1 MSTGYAYIRYST
13 RRQGADD
20 RDSVTRQKASI
31 RAIAAR
37 HGVEVPEENF
47 FYENGVSAYT
57 GENSKTGKLKDLID
71 QIENL
76 SIAPG
81 DFVFVESI
89 DRLSRQRLL
98 QAKDLVYGIL
108 KKNVI
113 LVTTMDGYIYKL
125 HEDQADIMKQ
135 DIMLT
140 VISSRAHEESLTKSN
155 RRKSAW
161 LKAKTAAE
169 TGAVFNKNRL
179 PYGVIFDE
187 KTSTLAID
195 KKAQEEIEFILEN
208 LKREGVTSTIKK
220 ANAFAAI
227 NWTQARVKDIFDT
240 KYVLGYFMSQ
250 TKIDGKMVLDKH
262 IENYYPKIVSA
273 SLFLEAKEAMSNRK
287 VKKQQGRVTQN
298 NANIFRHSCFCERCG
313 KSLVFMNNYNSKGS
327 RYFYMTC
334 QQNIENGNCKNRF
347 RYDLAVKLFL
357 DTMQEFD
364 RLNKKS
370 VSLEVIDVNQY
381 ANLDEATLKVIEE
394 VNDSLNIIN
403 DGSSGAFNLA
413 KKFVELSKS
422 SKIEDTKTRQKL
434 KKLRDRQSDLE
445 VSVENLNKSVEN
457 IKSGIIPSAVLNRL
471 SKEETQLSEIKE
483 EIEKLAIS
491 KNKSKIQELEFKNLN
506 TTIEFLKTEEGR
518 LNIINF
524 LTSNNIRFSFD
535 FIADTLN
542 AIAYVNNERIG
553 QLSTL
558 YDRENKA
565 APLGIYGFDN
575 LGNVFTLQNV

>member
-1 MSTGYAYIRYST
+1 M
-13 RRQGADD
+13 
-20 RDSVTRQKASI
+20 
-31 RAIAAR
+31 
-37 HGVEVPEENF
+37 
-47 FYENGVSAYT
+47 
-57 GENSKTGKLKDLID
+57 
-71 QIENL
+71 
-76 SIAPG
+76 
-81 DFVFVESI
+81 
-89 DRLSRQRLL
+89 
-98 QAKDLVYGIL
+98 
-108 KKNVI
+108 I

-161 LKAKTAAE
+161 KKAKTEAEE
-169 TGAVFNKNRL
+169 TGIVFNKNRL

-187 KTSTLAID
+187 KTNTLVIN

-220 ANAFAAI
+220 ANSFAAI

-273 SLFLEAKEAMSNRK
+273 SLFLEAKEAMTNRK
-287 VKKQQGRVTQN
+287 VKKHQGRVTQN

-364 RLNKKS
+364 RLNRKS
-370 VSLEVIDVNQY
+370 VSLEPIDVTQY
-381 ANLDEATLKVIEE
+381 ANLDEAKLKEIEE
-394 VNDSLNIIN
+394 MNKSLSVII
-403 DGSSGAFNLA
+403 DGSSGAFKLA

-422 SKIEDTKTRQKL
+422 NKVEDTKTRQKL

-445 VSVENLNKSVEN
+445 VSVENLNKSVET
-457 IKSGIIPSAVLNRL
+457 IKSGIIPSAILNRL
-471 SKEETQLSEIKE
+471 SKEEIELNEIKE

-491 KNKSKIQELEFKNLN
+491 KNKSKAQELEFTNLDK
-506 TTIEFLKTEEGR
+506 TIDFLKTEEGR

-524 LTSNNIRFSFD
+524 LTSNNIRFSFEY
-535 FIADTLN
+535 ISDTLN
-542 AIAYVNNERIG
+542 STAYVNNERIG
-553 QLSTL
+553 QLSTQN
-558 YDRENKA
+558 DNKS

-575 LGNVFTLQNV
+575 LGNVFTQ

>member
-1 MSTGYAYIRYST
+1 MATGYAYIRYST

-20 RDSVTRQKASI
+20 KDSVTRQKASI

-37 HGVEVPEENF
+37 HGVEVPEDNF

-98 QAKDLVYGIL
+98 QAKELVYGIL
-108 KKNVI
+108 KKGII
-113 LVTTMDGYIYKL
+113 LVTTMDGYVYSYDSKNVM
-125 HEDQADIMKQ
+125 EQ
-135 DIMLT
+135 DIMLA

-161 LKAKTAAE
+161 LKAKTEAE
-169 TGAVFNKNRL
+169 SGVVFNKNCL
-179 PYGVIFDE
+179 PYGIIYDNE
-187 KTSTLAID
+187 SNSLTID
-195 KKAQEEIEFILEN
+195 KRAQEEIEFILEN

-220 ANAFAAI
+220 VNAFAAI

-273 SLFLEAKEAMSNRK
+273 SLFLEAKEAMTNRK
-287 VKKQQGRVTQN
+287 VKKHQGRVTQN

-364 RLNKKS
+364 RLNKAS
-370 VSLEVIDVNQY
+370 VLLEPIDITQY
-381 ANLDEATLKVIEE
+381 TNLDEATLKEIEE
-394 VNDSLNIIN
+394 VNKSLYIIN
-403 DGSSGAFNLA
+403 DGSSGAFKLA

-422 SKIEDTKTRQKL
+422 NIVEDTNTRQKL
-434 KKLRDRQSDLE
+434 KKLKDRQSDLE
-445 VSVENLNKSVEN
+445 VSVANLNKSVEN
-457 IKSGIIPSAVLNRL
+457 ITSGIIPSAIINRL
-471 SKEETQLSEIKE
+471 SKEEVELGEIKE
-483 EIEKLAIS
+483 EIEKVAVS
-491 KNKSKIQELEFKNLN
+491 KNKRKVQELEFTNLKK
-506 TTIEFLKTEEGR
+506 TIDFLKTEDGR

-524 LTSNNIRFSFD
+524 LTSNSIRFSFE
-535 FIADTLN
+535 FSSDTLN
-542 AIAYVNNERIG
+542 ATAYVNNERIG
-553 QLSTL
+553 QLSTQN
-558 YDRENKA
+558 DNKS
-565 APLGIYGFDN
+565 APLGVYGFDN
-575 LGNVFTLQNV
+575 LGNVFTQ

>member
-1 MSTGYAYIRYST
+1 MPTGYAYIRYST

-20 RDSVTRQKASI
+20 KDSVTRQKSSI

-108 KKNVI
+108 KKGVI

-161 LKAKTAAE
+161 KKAKTEAEE
-169 TGAVFNKNRL
+169 TGIVFNKNRL
-179 PYGVIFDE
+179 PYGVIFEE
-187 KTSTLAID
+187 KTNTLVID

-273 SLFLEAKEAMSNRK
+273 SLFLEAKEAMTNRK
-287 VKKQQGRVTQN
+287 VKKHQGRVTQN

-370 VSLEVIDVNQY
+370 VSLEPIDVTQY
-381 ANLDEATLKVIEE
+381 ANLDEATLKEIEE
-394 VNDSLNIIN
+394 VNKSLSMIS
-403 DGSSGAFNLA
+403 DGSSGAFKLA

-422 SKIEDTKTRQKL
+422 NKVEDTKTRQKL

-445 VSVENLNKSVEN
+445 ISVENLNKSVGT
-457 IKSGIIPSAVLNRL
+457 IKSGIIPSAILNRL
-471 SKEETQLSEIKE
+471 SKEEVELNEIKE

-491 KNKSKIQELEFKNLN
+491 KNKSKVQELEFTNLDK
-506 TTIEFLKTEEGR
+506 TIDFLKTEEGR

-524 LTSNNIRFSFD
+524 LTSNNIRFSFEY
-535 FIADTLN
+535 ISNTLN
-542 AIAYVNNERIG
+542 STAYVNNERIG
-553 QLSTL
+553 QLSTQN
-558 YDRENKA
+558 DNKS

-575 LGNVFTLQNV
+575 LGNVFTQ

>member
-1 MSTGYAYIRYST
+1 MPTGYAYIRYST

-20 RDSVTRQKASI
+20 KDSVTRQKASI

-108 KKNVI
+108 KKGVI

-161 LKAKTAAE
+161 KKAKTEAEE
-169 TGAVFNKNRL
+169 TGIVFNKNRL

-187 KTSTLAID
+187 KTNTLVID

-287 VKKQQGRVTQN
+287 VKKHQGRVTQN

-364 RLNKKS
+364 RLNRKS
-370 VSLEVIDVNQY
+370 VSLEPIDVTQY
-381 ANLDEATLKVIEE
+381 ANLDEATLKEIEE
-394 VNDSLNIIN
+394 MNKSLSVII
-403 DGSSGAFNLA
+403 DGSSGAFKLA

-422 SKIEDTKTRQKL
+422 NKVEDTKTRQKL
-434 KKLRDRQSDLE
+434 KKLRDHQSDLE
-445 VSVENLNKSVEN
+445 VSVENLNKSVET
-457 IKSGIIPSAVLNRL
+457 IKSGIIPSAILNRL
-471 SKEETQLSEIKE
+471 SKEEIELNEIKE

-491 KNKSKIQELEFKNLN
+491 KNKSKVQELEFNNLDK
-506 TTIEFLKTEEGR
+506 TIDFLKTEEGR

-524 LTSNNIRFSFD
+524 LTSNSIRFSFEY
-535 FIADTLN
+535 ISDTLN
-542 AIAYVNNERIG
+542 ATAYVNNERIG
-553 QLSTL
+553 QLSTQN
-558 YDRENKA
+558 DNKS

-575 LGNVFTLQNV
+575 LGNVFTQ

>member
-1 MSTGYAYIRYST
+1 MPTGYAYIRYST

-20 RDSVTRQKASI
+20 KDSVTRQKASI

-108 KKNVI
+108 KKGVI

-161 LKAKTAAE
+161 KKAKTEAEE
-169 TGAVFNKNRL
+169 TGTVFNKNRL

-187 KTSTLAID
+187 KTNTLVID

-220 ANAFAAI
+220 ANAFSAI

-273 SLFLEAKEAMSNRK
+273 SLFLEAKEAMTNRK
-287 VKKQQGRVTQN
+287 VKKHQGRVTQN

-370 VSLEVIDVNQY
+370 VSLEPIDVTQY
-381 ANLDEATLKVIEE
+381 ANLDEATLKEIEE
-394 VNDSLNIIN
+394 VNKSLSMIS
-403 DGSSGAFNLA
+403 DGSSGAFKLA

-422 SKIEDTKTRQKL
+422 NKVEDTKTRQKL

-445 VSVENLNKSVEN
+445 ISVENLNKSVGT
-457 IKSGIIPSAVLNRL
+457 IKSGIIPSSILNRL
-471 SKEETQLSEIKE
+471 SKEEVELNEIKE

-491 KNKSKIQELEFKNLN
+491 KNKSKVQELEFNNLDK
-506 TTIEFLKTEEGR
+506 TIDFLKTEEGR

-524 LTSNNIRFSFD
+524 LTSNSIRFSFEY
-535 FIADTLN
+535 ISDTLN
-542 AIAYVNNERIG
+542 ATAYVNNERIG
-553 QLSTL
+553 QLCTQN
-558 YDRENKA
+558 DNKS

-575 LGNVFTLQNV
+575 LGNVFTQ

>member
-1 MSTGYAYIRYST
+1 MPTGYAYIRYST

-20 RDSVTRQKASI
+20 KDSVTRQKSSI

-108 KKNVI
+108 KKGVI

-161 LKAKTAAE
+161 KKAKTEAEE
-169 TGAVFNKNRL
+169 TGIVFNKNRL
-179 PYGVIFDE
+179 PYGVIFEE
-187 KTSTLAID
+187 KTNTLVID

-273 SLFLEAKEAMSNRK
+273 SLFLEAKEAMTNRK
-287 VKKQQGRVTQN
+287 VKKHQGRVTQN

-370 VSLEVIDVNQY
+370 VLLEPIDVTQY
-381 ANLDEATLKVIEE
+381 ANLDEEILKEIEE
-394 VNDSLNIIN
+394 VNKSLSMIS
-403 DGSSGAFNLA
+403 DGSSGAFKLA

-422 SKIEDTKTRQKL
+422 NKIEDTKTRQKL

-445 VSVENLNKSVEN
+445 ISVENLNKSVGT
-457 IKSGIIPSAVLNRL
+457 IKSGIIPSAILNRL
-471 SKEETQLSEIKE
+471 SKEEVELNEIKE

-491 KNKSKIQELEFKNLN
+491 KNKSKVQELEFTNLN
-506 TTIEFLKTEEGR
+506 KTIDFLKTEEGR

-524 LTSNNIRFSFD
+524 LTSNNIRFSFEY
-535 FIADTLN
+535 ISETLN
-542 AIAYVNNERIG
+542 STAYVNNERIG
-553 QLSTL
+553 QLSTQN
-558 YDRENKA
+558 DNKS

-575 LGNVFTLQNV
+575 LGNVFTQ

>member
-20 RDSVTRQKASI
+20 KDSVTRQKASI

-37 HGVEVPEENF
+37 HGVEVPEENI

-108 KKNVI
+108 KKGVI

-161 LKAKTAAE
+161 KKAKTEAEE
-169 TGAVFNKNRL
+169 TGTVFNKNRL

-187 KTSTLAID
+187 KTNTLVID

-220 ANAFAAI
+220 ANAFSAI

-250 TKIDGKMVLDKH
+250 TKIEGKMVLDKH

-273 SLFLEAKEAMSNRK
+273 SLFLEAKEAMTNRK
-287 VKKQQGRVTQN
+287 VKKHQGRVTQN

-370 VSLEVIDVNQY
+370 VSLEPIDVTQY
-381 ANLDEATLKVIEE
+381 ANLDEATFKEIEE
-394 VNDSLNIIN
+394 VNKSLSMIS
-403 DGSSGAFNLA
+403 DGSSGAFKLA

-422 SKIEDTKTRQKL
+422 NKVEDTKTRQKL

-445 VSVENLNKSVEN
+445 ISVENLNKSVGT
-457 IKSGIIPSAVLNRL
+457 IKSGIIPSAILNRL
-471 SKEETQLSEIKE
+471 SKEEVELNEIKE

-491 KNKSKIQELEFKNLN
+491 KNKSKVQELKFTNLDK
-506 TTIEFLKTEEGR
+506 TIDFLKTEEGR

-524 LTSNNIRFSFD
+524 LTSNNIRFSFEY
-535 FIADTLN
+535 ISDTLN
-542 AIAYVNNERIG
+542 STAYVNNERIG
-553 QLSTL
+553 QLSTQN
-558 YDRENKA
+558 DNKS
-565 APLGIYGFDN
+565 APLGVYGFDN
-575 LGNVFTLQNV
+575 LGNVFTQ

>member
-1 MSTGYAYIRYST
+1 MPTGYAYIRYST

-20 RDSVTRQKASI
+20 KDSVTRQKASI
-31 RAIAAR
+31 RAIAIR

-108 KKNVI
+108 KKGVI

-161 LKAKTAAE
+161 KKAKTEAEE
-169 TGAVFNKNRL
+169 TGIVFNKNRL

-187 KTSTLAID
+187 KTNTLVID

-273 SLFLEAKEAMSNRK
+273 SLFLEAKEAMTNRK
-287 VKKQQGRVTQN
+287 VKKHQGRVTQN

-370 VSLEVIDVNQY
+370 VSLEPIDVTQY
-381 ANLDEATLKVIEE
+381 ANLDEATLKEIEE
-394 VNDSLNIIN
+394 VNKSLSMIS
-403 DGSSGAFNLA
+403 DGSSGAFKLA

-422 SKIEDTKTRQKL
+422 NKVEDTKTRQNL

-445 VSVENLNKSVEN
+445 ISVENLNKSVGT
-457 IKSGIIPSAVLNRL
+457 IKSGIIPSSILNRL
-471 SKEETQLSEIKE
+471 SKEEVELNEIKE

-491 KNKSKIQELEFKNLN
+491 KNKSKVQELEFTNLDK
-506 TTIEFLKTEEGR
+506 TIDFLKTEEGR

-524 LTSNNIRFSFD
+524 LTSNNIRFSFEY
-535 FIADTLN
+535 ISDTLN
-542 AIAYVNNERIG
+542 STAYVNNERIG
-553 QLSTL
+553 QLSTQN
-558 YDRENKA
+558 DNKS

-575 LGNVFTLQNV
+575 LGNVFTQ

>member
-1 MSTGYAYIRYST
+1 MPTGYAYIRYST

-20 RDSVTRQKASI
+20 KDSVTRQKSSI

-108 KKNVI
+108 KKGVI

-161 LKAKTAAE
+161 KKAKTEAEE
-169 TGAVFNKNRL
+169 TGIVFNKNRL

-187 KTSTLAID
+187 KTNTLVID

-208 LKREGVTSTIKK
+208 LKHEGVTSTIKK

-273 SLFLEAKEAMSNRK
+273 SLFLEAKEAMTNRK
-287 VKKQQGRVTQN
+287 VKKHQGRVTQN

-364 RLNKKS
+364 RLNRKS
-370 VSLEVIDVNQY
+370 VSLEPIDVTQY
-381 ANLDEATLKVIEE
+381 ANLDEATLKEIEE
-394 VNDSLNIIN
+394 MNKSLSVII
-403 DGSSGAFNLA
+403 DGSSGAFKLA

-422 SKIEDTKTRQKL
+422 NKVEDTKTRQKL

-445 VSVENLNKSVEN
+445 ISVENLNKSVET
-457 IKSGIIPSAVLNRL
+457 IKSGIIPSAILNRL
-471 SKEETQLSEIKE
+471 SKEEIELNEIRE

-491 KNKSKIQELEFKNLN
+491 KNKSKVQELEFTNLDK
-506 TTIEFLKTEEGR
+506 TIDFLKTEEGR

-524 LTSNNIRFSFD
+524 LTSNNIRFSFEY
-535 FIADTLN
+535 ISDTLN
-542 AIAYVNNERIG
+542 STAYVNNERIG
-553 QLSTL
+553 QLSTQN
-558 YDRENKA
+558 DNKS

-575 LGNVFTLQNV
+575 LGNVFTQ

>member
-1 MSTGYAYIRYST
+1 MPTGYAYIRYST

-20 RDSVTRQKASI
+20 KDSVTRQKASI

-108 KKNVI
+108 KKGVI

-161 LKAKTAAE
+161 KKAKTEAEE
-169 TGAVFNKNRL
+169 TGIVFNKNRL
-179 PYGVIFDE
+179 PYGVIFEE
-187 KTSTLAID
+187 KTNTLVID

-273 SLFLEAKEAMSNRK
+273 SLFLEAKEAMTNRK
-287 VKKQQGRVTQN
+287 VKKHQGRVTQN

-370 VSLEVIDVNQY
+370 VLLEPIDVTQY
-381 ANLDEATLKVIEE
+381 ANLDEEILKEIEE
-394 VNDSLNIIN
+394 VNKSLSMIS
-403 DGSSGAFNLA
+403 DGSSGAFKLA

-422 SKIEDTKTRQKL
+422 NKIEDTKTRQKL

-445 VSVENLNKSVEN
+445 ISVENLNKSVGT
-457 IKSGIIPSAVLNRL
+457 IKSGIIPSAILNRL
-471 SKEETQLSEIKE
+471 SKEEVELNEIKE

-491 KNKSKIQELEFKNLN
+491 KNKSKVQELEFTNLDK
-506 TTIEFLKTEEGR
+506 TIDFLKTEEGR

-524 LTSNNIRFSFD
+524 LTSNNIRFSFEY
-535 FIADTLN
+535 ISDTLN
-542 AIAYVNNERIG
+542 STAYVNNERIG
-553 QLSTL
+553 QLSTQN
-558 YDRENKA
+558 DNKS
-565 APLGIYGFDN
+565 APLGVYGFDN
-575 LGNVFTLQNV
+575 LGNVFTQ

>member
-1 MSTGYAYIRYST
+1 MPTGYAYIRYST

-20 RDSVTRQKASI
+20 KDSVTRQKSSI

-108 KKNVI
+108 KKGVI

-161 LKAKTAAE
+161 KKAKTEAEE
-169 TGAVFNKNRL
+169 TGIVFNKNRL
-179 PYGVIFDE
+179 PYGVIFEE
-187 KTSTLAID
+187 KTNTLVID

-273 SLFLEAKEAMSNRK
+273 SLFLEAKEAMTNRK
-287 VKKQQGRVTQN
+287 VKKHQGRVTQN

-364 RLNKKS
+364 RLNRKS
-370 VSLEVIDVNQY
+370 VSLEPIDVTQY
-381 ANLDEATLKVIEE
+381 ANLDEATLKEIEE
-394 VNDSLNIIN
+394 MNKSLSVII
-403 DGSSGAFNLA
+403 DGSSGAFKLA

-422 SKIEDTKTRQKL
+422 NKVEDTKTRQKL

-445 VSVENLNKSVEN
+445 VSVENLNKSVET
-457 IKSGIIPSAVLNRL
+457 IKSGIIPSAILNRL
-471 SKEETQLSEIKE
+471 SKEEIELNEIKE

-491 KNKSKIQELEFKNLN
+491 KNKSKVQELEFTNLDK
-506 TTIEFLKTEEGR
+506 TIDFLKTEEGR

-524 LTSNNIRFSFD
+524 LTSNNIRFSFEY
-535 FIADTLN
+535 ISDTLN
-542 AIAYVNNERIG
+542 STAYVNNERIG
-553 QLSTL
+553 QLSTQN
-558 YDRENKA
+558 DNKS

-575 LGNVFTLQNV
+575 LGNVFTQ

>member
-1 MSTGYAYIRYST
+1 MATGYAYIRYST

-20 RDSVTRQKASI
+20 KDSVTRQKASI
-31 RAIAAR
+31 RAIAAN
-37 HGVEVPEENF
+37 HGVEVPEQNF

-98 QAKDLVYGIL
+98 QAKELVYGIL
-108 KKNVI
+108 KKGII
-113 LVTTMDGYIYKL
+113 LVTTIDGYVYSYDSKSVM
-125 HEDQADIMKQ
+125 EQ

-140 VISSRAHEESLTKSN
+140 VISTRAHEESLTKSN

-161 LKAKTAAE
+161 SKAKTGAE
-169 TGAVFNKNRL
+169 SGIVFNKNRL
-179 PYGVIFDE
+179 PYGVIYDDE
-187 KTSTLAID
+187 SNSLTID
-195 KKAQEEIEFILEN
+195 KQAQEEIEFILEN

-220 ANAFAAI
+220 ANTFAAI

-273 SLFLEAKEAMSNRK
+273 SLFLEAKAAMTNRMIK
-287 VKKQQGRVTQN
+287 NHQGRVTQN

-313 KSLVFMNNYNSKGS
+313 KSLVFMNNYNSKGN

-357 DTMQEFD
+357 DTMQQFD
-364 RLNKKS
+364 RLNQNSDS
-370 VSLEVIDVNQY
+370 VELIDVTQY
-381 ANLDEATLKVIEE
+381 ANLDEATLREIEE
-394 VNDSLNIIN
+394 VNRSLSIIN
-403 DGSSGAFNLA
+403 DGSSGVFKLA

-422 SKIEDTKTRQKL
+422 NKVEDTKTRQKL

-445 VSVENLNKSVEN
+445 VSVQNLNKSVEN
-457 IKSGIIPSAVLNRL
+457 IKSGIIPSAILNRL
-471 SKEETQLSEIKE
+471 SKEEVELSEIKE
-483 EIEKLAIS
+483 EIEKVAVS
-491 KNKSKIQELEFKNLN
+491 KNKRKVQELEFTNLN
-506 TTIEFLKTEEGR
+506 KTIDFLKTEDGR

-524 LTSNNIRFSFD
+524 LTSNNIRFSFE
-535 FIADTLN
+535 FISDTLN
-542 AIAYVNNERIG
+542 ATAYVNNERIG

-558 YDRENKA
+558 YDKENKS
-565 APLGIYGFDN
+565 APLGIYGFEN
-575 LGNVFTLQNV
+575 LGNVFTR

>member
-1 MSTGYAYIRYST
+1 MPTGYAYIRYST

-20 RDSVTRQKASI
+20 KDSVTRQKASI

-108 KKNVI
+108 KKGVI

-161 LKAKTAAE
+161 KKAKTEAEE
-169 TGAVFNKNRL
+169 TGIVFNKNRL

-187 KTSTLAID
+187 KTNTLVID

-287 VKKQQGRVTQN
+287 VKKHQGRVTQN

-364 RLNKKS
+364 RLNRKS
-370 VSLEVIDVNQY
+370 VSLEPIDVTQY
-381 ANLDEATLKVIEE
+381 ANLDEATLKEIEE
-394 VNDSLNIIN
+394 MNKSLSVII
-403 DGSSGAFNLA
+403 DGSSGAFKLA

-422 SKIEDTKTRQKL
+422 NKVEDTKTRQKL

-445 VSVENLNKSVEN
+445 VSVENLNKSVET
-457 IKSGIIPSAVLNRL
+457 IKSGIIPSAILNRL
-471 SKEETQLSEIKE
+471 SKEEIELNEIRE

-491 KNKSKIQELEFKNLN
+491 KNKSKVQELEFTNLDK
-506 TTIEFLKTEEGR
+506 TIDFLKTEEGR

-524 LTSNNIRFSFD
+524 LTSNNIRFSFEY
-535 FIADTLN
+535 ISDTLN
-542 AIAYVNNERIG
+542 STAYVNNERIG
-553 QLSTL
+553 QLSTKN
-558 YDRENKA
+558 DNKST
-565 APLGIYGFDN
+565 PLGIYGFDN
-575 LGNVFTLQNV
+575 LGNVFTQ

>member
-1 MSTGYAYIRYST
+1 MPTGYAYIRYST

-20 RDSVTRQKASI
+20 KDSVTRQKASI
-31 RAIAAR
+31 RAIAIR

-108 KKNVI
+108 KKGVI

-161 LKAKTAAE
+161 KKAKTEAEE
-169 TGAVFNKNRL
+169 TGIVFNKNRL
-179 PYGVIFDE
+179 PYGVIFEE
-187 KTSTLAID
+187 KTNTLVID
-195 KKAQEEIEFILEN
+195 KKAQEEIEFVLEN

-273 SLFLEAKEAMSNRK
+273 SLFLEAKEAMTNRK
-287 VKKQQGRVTQN
+287 VKKHQGRVTQN

-370 VSLEVIDVNQY
+370 VSLEPIDVSQY
-381 ANLDEATLKVIEE
+381 ANLDEATLKEIEE
-394 VNDSLNIIN
+394 VNKSLSIIS
-403 DGSSGAFNLA
+403 DGSSGAFKLA

-422 SKIEDTKTRQKL
+422 NKVEDTKTRQKL

-445 VSVENLNKSVEN
+445 ISVENLSKSVGT
-457 IKSGIIPSAVLNRL
+457 IKSGIIPSAILNRL
-471 SKEETQLSEIKE
+471 SKEEVELNAIKE
-483 EIEKLAIS
+483 EIEKLSIS
-491 KNKSKIQELEFKNLN
+491 KNKSKVQELEFTNLDK
-506 TTIEFLKTEEGR
+506 TIDFLKTEEGR

-524 LTSNNIRFSFD
+524 LTSNNIRFSFEY
-535 FIADTLN
+535 ISDTLN
-542 AIAYVNNERIG
+542 STAYVNNERIG
-553 QLSTL
+553 QLSTQN
-558 YDRENKA
+558 DNKS
-565 APLGIYGFDN
+565 APLGVYGFDN
-575 LGNVFTLQNV
+575 LGNVFTQ

>member
-20 RDSVTRQKASI
+20 KDSVTRQKASI
-31 RAIAAR
+31 RAIAIR

-108 KKNVI
+108 KKGVI

-161 LKAKTAAE
+161 KKAKTEAEE
-169 TGAVFNKNRL
+169 TGIVFNKNRL
-179 PYGVIFDE
+179 PYGVIFEE
-187 KTSTLAID
+187 KTNTLVID

-273 SLFLEAKEAMSNRK
+273 SLFLEAKEAMTNRK
-287 VKKQQGRVTQN
+287 VKKHQGRVTQN

-370 VSLEVIDVNQY
+370 VSLEPIDVSQY
-381 ANLDEATLKVIEE
+381 ANLDEATLKEIEE
-394 VNDSLNIIN
+394 VNKSLSIIS
-403 DGSSGAFNLA
+403 DGSSGAFKLA

-422 SKIEDTKTRQKL
+422 NKVEDTKTRQKL

-445 VSVENLNKSVEN
+445 ISVENLSKSVGT
-457 IKSGIIPSAVLNRL
+457 IKSGIIPSAILNRL
-471 SKEETQLSEIKE
+471 SKEEVELNAIKE
-483 EIEKLAIS
+483 EIEKLSIS
-491 KNKSKIQELEFKNLN
+491 KNKSKVQELEFTNLDK
-506 TTIEFLKTEEGR
+506 TIDFLKTEEGR

-524 LTSNNIRFSFD
+524 LTSNNIRFSFEY
-535 FIADTLN
+535 ISDTLN
-542 AIAYVNNERIG
+542 STAYVNNERIG
-553 QLSTL
+553 QLSTQN
-558 YDRENKA
+558 DNKS

-575 LGNVFTLQNV
+575 LGNVFTQ

>member
-1 MSTGYAYIRYST
+1 MPIGYAYIRYST

-20 RDSVTRQKASI
+20 KDSVTRQKASI

-108 KKNVI
+108 KKGVI

-161 LKAKTAAE
+161 KKAKTEAEE
-169 TGAVFNKNRL
+169 TGIVFNKNRL

-187 KTSTLAID
+187 KTNTLVIN

-220 ANAFAAI
+220 ANSFAAI

-273 SLFLEAKEAMSNRK
+273 SLFLEAKEAMTNRK
-287 VKKQQGRVTQN
+287 VKKHQGRVTQN

-364 RLNKKS
+364 RLNRKS
-370 VSLEVIDVNQY
+370 VSLEPIDVTQY
-381 ANLDEATLKVIEE
+381 ANLDEAKLKEIEE
-394 VNDSLNIIN
+394 MNKSLSVII
-403 DGSSGAFNLA
+403 DGSSGAFKLA

-422 SKIEDTKTRQKL
+422 NKVEDTKTRQKL

-445 VSVENLNKSVEN
+445 VSVENLNKSVET
-457 IKSGIIPSAVLNRL
+457 IKSGIIPSAILNRL
-471 SKEETQLSEIKE
+471 SKEEIELNEIKE

-491 KNKSKIQELEFKNLN
+491 KNKSKAQELEFTNLDK
-506 TTIEFLKTEEGR
+506 TIDFLKTEEGR

-524 LTSNNIRFSFD
+524 LTSNNIRFSFEY
-535 FIADTLN
+535 ISDTLN
-542 AIAYVNNERIG
+542 STAYVNNERIG
-553 QLSTL
+553 QLSTQN
-558 YDRENKA
+558 DNKS

-575 LGNVFTLQNV
+575 LGNVFTQ

>member
-1 MSTGYAYIRYST
+1 MPTGYAYIRYST

-20 RDSVTRQKASI
+20 KDSVTRQKASI

-108 KKNVI
+108 KKGVI

-161 LKAKTAAE
+161 KKAKTEAEE
-169 TGAVFNKNRL
+169 TGIVFNKNRL

-187 KTSTLAID
+187 KTNTLVID

-287 VKKQQGRVTQN
+287 VKKHQGRVTQN

-364 RLNKKS
+364 RLNRKS
-370 VSLEVIDVNQY
+370 VSLEPIDVTQY
-381 ANLDEATLKVIEE
+381 ANLDEATLKEIEE
-394 VNDSLNIIN
+394 MNKSLSVII
-403 DGSSGAFNLA
+403 DGSSGAFKLA
-413 KKFVELSKS
+413 KKFAELSKS
-422 SKIEDTKTRQKL
+422 NKFEDTKTRQKL

-445 VSVENLNKSVEN
+445 VSVENLNKSVET
-457 IKSGIIPSAVLNRL
+457 IKSGIIPSAILNRL
-471 SKEETQLSEIKE
+471 SKEEIELNEIKE

-491 KNKSKIQELEFKNLN
+491 KNKSKVQELEFNNLDK
-506 TTIEFLKTEEGR
+506 TINFLKTEEGR

-524 LTSNNIRFSFD
+524 LTSNSIRFSFEY
-535 FIADTLN
+535 ISDTLN
-542 AIAYVNNERIG
+542 ATAYVNNERIG
-553 QLSTL
+553 QLSTQN
-558 YDRENKA
+558 DNKS

-575 LGNVFTLQNV
+575 LGNVFTQ

>member
-1 MSTGYAYIRYST
+1 MPTGYAYIRYST

-20 RDSVTRQKASI
+20 KDSVTRQKASI

-108 KKNVI
+108 KKGVI

-140 VISSRAHEESLTKSN
+140 VISSRAHEESLTKSH

-161 LKAKTAAE
+161 KKAKTEAEE
-169 TGAVFNKNRL
+169 TGIVFNKNRL

-187 KTSTLAID
+187 KTNTLVID

-273 SLFLEAKEAMSNRK
+273 SLFLEAKEAMTNRK
-287 VKKQQGRVTQN
+287 VKKHQGRVTQN

-370 VSLEVIDVNQY
+370 VLLEPIDVTQY
-381 ANLDEATLKVIEE
+381 ANLDEEILREIEE
-394 VNDSLNIIN
+394 VNKSLSMIS
-403 DGSSGAFNLA
+403 DGSSGAFKLA

-422 SKIEDTKTRQKL
+422 NKIEDTKTRQKL

-445 VSVENLNKSVEN
+445 ISVENLNKSVGT
-457 IKSGIIPSAVLNRL
+457 IKSGIIPSAILNRL
-471 SKEETQLSEIKE
+471 SKEEVELNEIKE

-491 KNKSKIQELEFKNLN
+491 KNKRKVQELEFTNLDK
-506 TTIEFLKTEEGR
+506 TIDFLKTEEGR

-524 LTSNNIRFSFD
+524 LTSNNIRFSFEY
-535 FIADTLN
+535 ISDTLN
-542 AIAYVNNERIG
+542 STAYVNNERIG
-553 QLSTL
+553 QLSTQN
-558 YDRENKA
+558 DNKS

-575 LGNVFTLQNV
+575 LGNVFTQ

>member
-1 MSTGYAYIRYST
+1 MPTGYAYIRYST

-20 RDSVTRQKASI
+20 KDSVTRQKSSI

-108 KKNVI
+108 KKGVI

-161 LKAKTAAE
+161 KKAKTEAEE
-169 TGAVFNKNRL
+169 TGIVFNKNRL
-179 PYGVIFDE
+179 PYGVIFEE
-187 KTSTLAID
+187 KTNTLVID

-273 SLFLEAKEAMSNRK
+273 SLFLEAKEAMTNRK
-287 VKKQQGRVTQN
+287 VKKHQGRVTQN
-298 NANIFRHSCFCERCG
+298 NANNFRHSCFCERCG

-364 RLNKKS
+364 RLNRKS
-370 VSLEVIDVNQY
+370 VSLEPIDVTQY
-381 ANLDEATLKVIEE
+381 ANLDEATLKEIEE
-394 VNDSLNIIN
+394 MNKSLSVII
-403 DGSSGAFNLA
+403 DGSSGAFKLA

-422 SKIEDTKTRQKL
+422 NKVEDTKTRQKL

-445 VSVENLNKSVEN
+445 VSVENLNKSVGT
-457 IKSGIIPSAVLNRL
+457 IKSGIIPSAILNRL
-471 SKEETQLSEIKE
+471 SKEEVELNEIKE

-491 KNKSKIQELEFKNLN
+491 KNKSKVQELEFTNLDK
-506 TTIEFLKTEEGR
+506 TIDFLKTEEGR

-524 LTSNNIRFSFD
+524 LTSNNIRFSFEY
-535 FIADTLN
+535 ISDTLN
-542 AIAYVNNERIG
+542 STAYVNNERIG
-553 QLSTL
+553 QLSTQN
-558 YDRENKA
+558 DNKS

-575 LGNVFTLQNV
+575 LGNVFTQ

>member
-1 MSTGYAYIRYST
+1 MPTGYAYIRYST

-20 RDSVTRQKASI
+20 KDSVTRQKSSI
-31 RAIAAR
+31 RAIAGR

-108 KKNVI
+108 KKGVI

-161 LKAKTAAE
+161 KKAKTEAEE
-169 TGAVFNKNRL
+169 TGIVFNKNRL
-179 PYGVIFDE
+179 PYGVIFEE
-187 KTSTLAID
+187 KTNTLVID

-273 SLFLEAKEAMSNRK
+273 SLFLEAKEAMTNRK
-287 VKKQQGRVTQN
+287 VKKHQGRVTQN

-370 VSLEVIDVNQY
+370 VSLEPIDATQY
-381 ANLDEATLKVIEE
+381 ANLDEATLKEIEE
-394 VNDSLNIIN
+394 VNKSLSMIS
-403 DGSSGAFNLA
+403 DGSSGAFKLA

-422 SKIEDTKTRQKL
+422 NKVEDTKTRQKL

-445 VSVENLNKSVEN
+445 ISVENLNKSVGT
-457 IKSGIIPSAVLNRL
+457 IKSGIIPSSILNRL
-471 SKEETQLSEIKE
+471 SKEEVELNEIKE

-491 KNKSKIQELEFKNLN
+491 KNKSKVQELEFTNLN
-506 TTIEFLKTEEGR
+506 KTIDFLKTEEGR

-524 LTSNNIRFSFD
+524 LTSNNIRFSFEY
-535 FIADTLN
+535 ISDTLN
-542 AIAYVNNERIG
+542 STAYVNNERIG
-553 QLSTL
+553 QLSTQN
-558 YDRENKA
+558 DNKS

-575 LGNVFTLQNV
+575 LGNVFTQ

>member
-1 MSTGYAYIRYST
+1 MPTGYAYIRYST

-20 RDSVTRQKASI
+20 KDSVTRQKASI

-108 KKNVI
+108 KKGVI

-161 LKAKTAAE
+161 KKAKTEAEE
-169 TGAVFNKNRL
+169 TGIVFNKNRL

-187 KTSTLAID
+187 KTNTLVID

-287 VKKQQGRVTQN
+287 VKKHQGRVTQN

-364 RLNKKS
+364 RLNRKS
-370 VSLEVIDVNQY
+370 VSLEPIDVTQY
-381 ANLDEATLKVIEE
+381 ASLDEATLKEIEE
-394 VNDSLNIIN
+394 VNKSLSMIS
-403 DGSSGAFNLA
+403 DGSSGAFKLA

-422 SKIEDTKTRQKL
+422 NKIEDTKTRQKL

-445 VSVENLNKSVEN
+445 ISVENLNKSVGT
-457 IKSGIIPSAVLNRL
+457 IKSGIIPSAILNRL
-471 SKEETQLSEIKE
+471 SKEEVELNEIKE

-491 KNKSKIQELEFKNLN
+491 KNKSKVQELEFTNLDK
-506 TTIEFLKTEEGR
+506 TIDFLKTEEGR

-524 LTSNNIRFSFD
+524 LTSNNIRFSFEY
-535 FIADTLN
+535 ISDTLN
-542 AIAYVNNERIG
+542 STAYVNNERIG
-553 QLSTL
+553 QLSTQN
-558 YDRENKA
+558 DNKS

-575 LGNVFTLQNV
+575 LGNVFTQ

>member
-1 MSTGYAYIRYST
+1 MPTGYAYIRYST

-20 RDSVTRQKASI
+20 KDSVTRQKSSI

-108 KKNVI
+108 KKGVI

-161 LKAKTAAE
+161 KKAKTEAEE
-169 TGAVFNKNRL
+169 TGIVFNKNRL
-179 PYGVIFDE
+179 PYGVIFEE
-187 KTSTLAID
+187 KTNTLVID

-273 SLFLEAKEAMSNRK
+273 SLFLEAKEAMTNRK
-287 VKKQQGRVTQN
+287 VKKHQGRVTQN

-370 VSLEVIDVNQY
+370 VSLEPIDVTQY
-381 ANLDEATLKVIEE
+381 ANLDEATLKEIEE
-394 VNDSLNIIN
+394 VNKSLSMIS
-403 DGSSGAFNLA
+403 DGSSGAFKLA

-422 SKIEDTKTRQKL
+422 NKVEDTKTRQKL

-445 VSVENLNKSVEN
+445 ISVENLNKSVGT
-457 IKSGIIPSAVLNRL
+457 IKSGIIPSSILNRL
-471 SKEETQLSEIKE
+471 SKEEVELNEIKE

-491 KNKSKIQELEFKNLN
+491 KNKSKVQELEFTNLDK
-506 TTIEFLKTEEGR
+506 TIDFLKTEEGR

-524 LTSNNIRFSFD
+524 LTSNNIRFSFEY
-535 FIADTLN
+535 ISNTLN
-542 AIAYVNNERIG
+542 STAYVNNERIG
-553 QLSTL
+553 QLSTQN
-558 YDRENKA
+558 DNKS

-575 LGNVFTLQNV
+575 LGNVFTQ

>member
-1 MSTGYAYIRYST
+1 MPTGYAYIRYST

-20 RDSVTRQKASI
+20 KDSVTRQKASI

-108 KKNVI
+108 KKGVI

-161 LKAKTAAE
+161 KKAKTEAEE
-169 TGAVFNKNRL
+169 TGIVFNKNRL

-187 KTSTLAID
+187 KTNTLVID

-273 SLFLEAKEAMSNRK
+273 SLFLEAKEAMTNRK
-287 VKKQQGRVTQN
+287 VKKHQGRVTQN

-364 RLNKKS
+364 RLNRKS
-370 VSLEVIDVNQY
+370 VSLEPIDVTQY
-381 ANLDEATLKVIEE
+381 ANLDEATLKEIEE
-394 VNDSLNIIN
+394 MNKSLSVII
-403 DGSSGAFNLA
+403 DGSSGAFKLA

-422 SKIEDTKTRQKL
+422 NKVEDTKTRQKL

-445 VSVENLNKSVEN
+445 ISVENLNKSVEN
-457 IKSGIIPSAVLNRL
+457 IKSGIIPSAILNRL
-471 SKEETQLSEIKE
+471 SKEEVELSEIKE
-483 EIEKLAIS
+483 EIEKVAVS
-491 KNKSKIQELEFKNLN
+491 KNKRKVQELEFKNLN
-506 TTIEFLKTEEGR
+506 TTIDFLKTEDGR

-524 LTSNNIRFSFD
+524 LTSNSIRFSFEY
-535 FIADTLN
+535 ISDTLN
-542 AIAYVNNERIG
+542 ATAYVNNERIG
-553 QLSTL
+553 QLSTQN
-558 YDRENKA
+558 DNKS

-575 LGNVFTLQNV
+575 LGNVFTK

>member
-20 RDSVTRQKASI
+20 KDSVTRQKASI

-108 KKNVI
+108 KKGVI

-161 LKAKTAAE
+161 KKAKTEAEE
-169 TGAVFNKNRL
+169 TGTVFNKNRL

-187 KTSTLAID
+187 KTNTLVID

-220 ANAFAAI
+220 ANAFSAI
-227 NWTQARVKDIFDT
+227 NWTQARVKDMFDT

-250 TKIDGKMVLDKH
+250 TKIEGKMVLDKH

-273 SLFLEAKEAMSNRK
+273 SLFLEAKEAMTNRK
-287 VKKQQGRVTQN
+287 VKKHQGRVTQN

-370 VSLEVIDVNQY
+370 VSLEPIDVTQY
-381 ANLDEATLKVIEE
+381 ANLDEATFKEIEE
-394 VNDSLNIIN
+394 VNKSLSMIS
-403 DGSSGAFNLA
+403 DGSSGAFKLA

-422 SKIEDTKTRQKL
+422 NKVEDTKTRQKL

-445 VSVENLNKSVEN
+445 ISVENLNKSVGT
-457 IKSGIIPSAVLNRL
+457 IKSGIIPSAILNRL
-471 SKEETQLSEIKE
+471 SKEEVELNEIKE

-491 KNKSKIQELEFKNLN
+491 KNKSKVQELEFTNLDK
-506 TTIEFLKTEEGR
+506 TIDFLKTEEGR

-524 LTSNNIRFSFD
+524 LTSNNIRFSFEY
-535 FIADTLN
+535 ISDTLN
-542 AIAYVNNERIG
+542 STAYVNNERIG
-553 QLSTL
+553 QLSTKN
-558 YDRENKA
+558 DNKS

-575 LGNVFTLQNV
+575 LGNVFTQ

>member
-1 MSTGYAYIRYST
+1 MPTGYAYIRYST

-20 RDSVTRQKASI
+20 KDSVTRQKASI

-108 KKNVI
+108 KKGVI

-161 LKAKTAAE
+161 KKAKTEAEE
-169 TGAVFNKNRL
+169 TGIVFNKNRL

-187 KTSTLAID
+187 NTNTLVID

-273 SLFLEAKEAMSNRK
+273 SLFLEAKEAMTNRK
-287 VKKQQGRVTQN
+287 VKKLQGRVTQN

-370 VSLEVIDVNQY
+370 ISLEPIDITQY
-381 ANLDEATLKVIEE
+381 ANLDEEILKEIEE
-394 VNDSLNIIN
+394 VNKSLSMIS
-403 DGSSGAFNLA
+403 DGSSGALKLA

-422 SKIEDTKTRQKL
+422 NKIEDTKTRQKL

-445 VSVENLNKSVEN
+445 ISVENLNKSVGT
-457 IKSGIIPSAVLNRL
+457 IKSGIIPSAILNRL
-471 SKEETQLSEIKE
+471 SKEEVELNEIKE
-483 EIEKLAIS
+483 EIERLAIS
-491 KNKSKIQELEFKNLN
+491 KNKSKVQELEFTNLDK
-506 TTIEFLKTEEGR
+506 TIEFLKTEEGR

-524 LTSNNIRFSFD
+524 LTSNNIRFSFEY
-535 FIADTLN
+535 ISDTLN
-542 AIAYVNNERIG
+542 STAYVNNERIG
-553 QLSTL
+553 QLSTRN
-558 YDRENKA
+558 DNKS

-575 LGNVFTLQNV
+575 LGNVFTQ

>member
-1 MSTGYAYIRYST
+1 MPIGYAYIRYST

-20 RDSVTRQKASI
+20 KDSVTRQKASI

-108 KKNVI
+108 KKGVI

-161 LKAKTAAE
+161 KKAKTEAEE
-169 TGAVFNKNRL
+169 TGIVFNKNRL

-187 KTSTLAID
+187 KTNTLVID

-273 SLFLEAKEAMSNRK
+273 SLFLEAKEAMTNRK
-287 VKKQQGRVTQN
+287 VKKHQGRVTQN

-370 VSLEVIDVNQY
+370 VSLEPIDATQY
-381 ANLDEATLKVIEE
+381 ANLDEEILKEIDE
-394 VNDSLNIIN
+394 VNKSLSMIS
-403 DGSSGAFNLA
+403 DGSSGAFKLA

-422 SKIEDTKTRQKL
+422 NKVEDTKTRQKL

-445 VSVENLNKSVEN
+445 VSVENLNKSVET
-457 IKSGIIPSAVLNRL
+457 IKSGIIPSAILNRL
-471 SKEETQLSEIKE
+471 SKEETELNEIKE

-491 KNKSKIQELEFKNLN
+491 KNKSKAQELEFTNLDK
-506 TTIEFLKTEEGR
+506 TIDFLKTEEGR

-524 LTSNNIRFSFD
+524 LTSNNIRFSFEY
-535 FIADTLN
+535 ISDTLN
-542 AIAYVNNERIG
+542 STAYVNNVRIG
-553 QLSTL
+553 QLSTQN
-558 YDRENKA
+558 DNKS

-575 LGNVFTLQNV
+575 LGNVFTQ

>member
-1 MSTGYAYIRYST
+1 MPTGYAYIRYST

-20 RDSVTRQKASI
+20 KDSVTRQKASI
-31 RAIAAR
+31 RAIAAN

-108 KKNVI
+108 KKGII
-113 LVTTMDGYIYKL
+113 LVTTMDGYVYSYDSKNVM
-125 HEDQADIMKQ
+125 EQ
-135 DIMLT
+135 DIMLA
-140 VISSRAHEESLTKSN
+140 VISSRAHEESLTKSK

-161 LKAKTAAE
+161 LKAKTEAE
-169 TGAVFNKNRL
+169 SGVVFNKNRL
-179 PYGVIFDE
+179 PYGIIYDDASNSL
-187 KTSTLAID
+187 TID
-195 KKAQEEIEFILEN
+195 KRAQEEIEFILEN

-273 SLFLEAKEAMSNRK
+273 SLFLEAKEAMTNRK
-287 VKKQQGRVTQN
+287 VKKHQGRVTQN

-357 DTMQEFD
+357 DTMREFD

-370 VSLEVIDVNQY
+370 VSLEPIDVTQY
-381 ANLDEATLKVIEE
+381 ANLDEATLKEIEE
-394 VNDSLNIIN
+394 VNKSLSMIS
-403 DGSSGAFNLA
+403 DGSSGAIKLA
-413 KKFVELSKS
+413 KKFIELSKS
-422 SKIEDTKTRQKL
+422 KKVEDTKTRQKL

-445 VSVENLNKSVEN
+445 ISVANLNKSVEN
-457 IKSGIIPSAVLNRL
+457 IKSGIIPSAILNRL
-471 SKEETQLSEIKE
+471 SKEEVELNEIKE
-483 EIEKLAIS
+483 EIEKVAVS
-491 KNKSKIQELEFKNLN
+491 KNKQKAQELEFKNLN
-506 TTIEFLKTEEGR
+506 TTIDFLKTEDGR

-524 LTSNNIRFSFD
+524 LTSNSIRFSFEY
-535 FIADTLN
+535 ISDTLN
-542 AIAYVNNERIG
+542 ATAYVNNEQIG

-558 YDRENKA
+558 NDNKS
-565 APLGIYGFDN
+565 APLGVYGFDN
-575 LGNVFTLQNV
+575 LGNVFTR

>member
-1 MSTGYAYIRYST
+1 MPTGYAYIRYST

-20 RDSVTRQKASI
+20 KDSVTRQKASI

-108 KKNVI
+108 KKGVI

-161 LKAKTAAE
+161 KKAKTEAEE
-169 TGAVFNKNRL
+169 TGIVFNKNRL

-187 KTSTLAID
+187 KTNTLVID

-262 IENYYPKIVSA
+262 IENYYPKIASA
-273 SLFLEAKEAMSNRK
+273 TLFLEAKEAMTNRK
-287 VKKQQGRVTQN
+287 VKKHQGRVTQN

-364 RLNKKS
+364 RFNKKS
-370 VSLEVIDVNQY
+370 VLLEPIDVTQY
-381 ANLDEATLKVIEE
+381 ANLDEEILKEIEE
-394 VNDSLNIIN
+394 VNKSLSMIS
-403 DGSSGAFNLA
+403 DGSSGAFKLA

-422 SKIEDTKTRQKL
+422 NKIEDTKTRQKL

-445 VSVENLNKSVEN
+445 ISVENLNKSVET
-457 IKSGIIPSAVLNRL
+457 IKSGIIPSAILNRL
-471 SKEETQLSEIKE
+471 SKEEVELNEIKE
-483 EIEKLAIS
+483 EIEKLSIT
-491 KNKSKIQELEFKNLN
+491 KNKSKVQELEFTNLDK
-506 TTIEFLKTEEGR
+506 TIDFLKTEEGR

-524 LTSNNIRFSFD
+524 LTSNNIRFSFEY
-535 FIADTLN
+535 ISDTLN
-542 AIAYVNNERIG
+542 STAYVNNERIG
-553 QLSTL
+553 QLSTKN
-558 YDRENKA
+558 DNKS

-575 LGNVFTLQNV
+575 LGNVFTQ

>member
-1 MSTGYAYIRYST
+1 MPTGYAYIRYST

-20 RDSVTRQKASI
+20 KDSVTRQKASI

-37 HGVEVPEENF
+37 HGVEVHEENF

-108 KKNVI
+108 KKGVI

-161 LKAKTAAE
+161 KKAKTEAEE
-169 TGAVFNKNRL
+169 TGIVFNKNRL

-187 KTSTLAID
+187 KTNTLVID

-250 TKIDGKMVLDKH
+250 TKIDGKTVLDKH

-273 SLFLEAKEAMSNRK
+273 SLFLEAKEAMTNRK
-287 VKKQQGRVTQN
+287 VKKHQGRVTQN

-370 VSLEVIDVNQY
+370 VSLEPIDATQY
-381 ANLDEATLKVIEE
+381 ANLDEEILKEIEE
-394 VNDSLNIIN
+394 VNKSLSMIS
-403 DGSSGAFNLA
+403 DGSSGAFKLA

-422 SKIEDTKTRQKL
+422 NKIEDTKTRQKL

-445 VSVENLNKSVEN
+445 ISVENLNKSVGT
-457 IKSGIIPSAVLNRL
+457 IKSGIIPSAILNRL
-471 SKEETQLSEIKE
+471 SKEEVELNELKE

-491 KNKSKIQELEFKNLN
+491 KNKSKVQELEFTNLDK
-506 TTIEFLKTEEGR
+506 TIEFLKTEEGR

-524 LTSNNIRFSFD
+524 LTSNNIRFSFEY
-535 FIADTLN
+535 ISDTLN
-542 AIAYVNNERIG
+542 STAYVNNERIG
-553 QLSTL
+553 QLSTQN
-558 YDRENKA
+558 DNKS

-575 LGNVFTLQNV
+575 LGNVFTQ

>member
-1 MSTGYAYIRYST
+1 MPTGYAYIRYST

-20 RDSVTRQKASI
+20 KDSVTRQKASI
-31 RAIAAR
+31 RAIAIR

-108 KKNVI
+108 KKGVI

-161 LKAKTAAE
+161 KKAKTEAEE
-169 TGAVFNKNRL
+169 TGIVFNKNRL
-179 PYGVIFDE
+179 PYGVIFEE
-187 KTSTLAID
+187 KTNTLVID
-195 KKAQEEIEFILEN
+195 KKAQEEIEFVLEN

-273 SLFLEAKEAMSNRK
+273 SLFLEAKEAMTNRK
-287 VKKQQGRVTQN
+287 VKKHQGRVTQN

-370 VSLEVIDVNQY
+370 VSLEPIDVSQY
-381 ANLDEATLKVIEE
+381 ANLDEATLKEIEE
-394 VNDSLNIIN
+394 VNKSLSIIS
-403 DGSSGAFNLA
+403 DGSSGAFKLA

-422 SKIEDTKTRQKL
+422 NKVEDTKTRQKL

-445 VSVENLNKSVEN
+445 ISVENLSKSVGT
-457 IKSGIIPSAVLNRL
+457 IKSGIIPSAILNRL
-471 SKEETQLSEIKE
+471 SKEEVELNAIKE
-483 EIEKLAIS
+483 EIEKLSIS
-491 KNKSKIQELEFKNLN
+491 KNKSKVQELEFTNLDK
-506 TTIEFLKTEEGR
+506 TIDFLKTEEGR

-524 LTSNNIRFSFD
+524 LTSNNIRFSFEY
-535 FIADTLN
+535 ISDTLN
-542 AIAYVNNERIG
+542 STAYVNNERIG
-553 QLSTL
+553 QLSTQIG
-558 YDRENKA
+558 RA
-565 APLGIYGFDN
+565 H
-575 LGNVFTLQNV
+575 V

>member
-1 MSTGYAYIRYST
+1 MPTGYAYIRYST

-20 RDSVTRQKASI
+20 KDSVTRQKASI

-108 KKNVI
+108 KKGVI

-161 LKAKTAAE
+161 KKAKTEAEE
-169 TGAVFNKNRL
+169 TGIVFNKNRL

-187 KTSTLAID
+187 KTNTLVID

-273 SLFLEAKEAMSNRK
+273 SLFLEAKEAMTNRK
-287 VKKQQGRVTQN
+287 VKKHQGRVTQN

-370 VSLEVIDVNQY
+370 VSLEPIDVTQY
-381 ANLDEATLKVIEE
+381 ANLDEATLKEIEE
-394 VNDSLNIIN
+394 VNKSLSMIS
-403 DGSSGAFNLA
+403 DGSSGAFKLA

-422 SKIEDTKTRQKL
+422 NKIEDTKTRQKL

-445 VSVENLNKSVEN
+445 ISVENLNKSVGT
-457 IKSGIIPSAVLNRL
+457 IKSGIIPSAILNRL
-471 SKEETQLSEIKE
+471 SKEEVELNEIKE

-491 KNKSKIQELEFKNLN
+491 KNKSKVQELEFTNLN
-506 TTIEFLKTEEGR
+506 KTIEFLKTESGR

-524 LTSNNIRFSFD
+524 LTSNNIRFSFEY
-535 FIADTLN
+535 ISDTLN
-542 AIAYVNNERIG
+542 STAYVNNERIG
-553 QLSTL
+553 QLSTKN
-558 YDRENKA
+558 DNKS

-575 LGNVFTLQNV
+575 LGNVFTQ

>member
-1 MSTGYAYIRYST
+1 MATGYAYIRYST
-13 RRQGADD
+13 RRQGAEDK
-20 RDSVTRQKASI
+20 DSVTRQKASI
-31 RAIAAR
+31 RAIAAN
-37 HGVEVPEENF
+37 HGIEVPEQNF

-98 QAKDLVYGIL
+98 QAKELVYGIL
-108 KKNVI
+108 KKGII
-113 LVTTMDGYIYKL
+113 LVTTMDGYVYSYDSKNVM
-125 HEDQADIMKQ
+125 EQ
-135 DIMLT
+135 DIMLA

-161 LKAKTAAE
+161 LKAKTEAE
-169 TGAVFNKNRL
+169 SGVVFNKNRL
-179 PYGVIFDE
+179 PYGIIYDDE
-187 KTSTLAID
+187 SNSLTIEKR
-195 KKAQEEIEFILEN
+195 AQEEIEFILEN

-220 ANAFAAI
+220 VNAFAAI

-273 SLFLEAKEAMSNRK
+273 SLFLEAKEAMTNRK
-287 VKKQQGRVTQN
+287 VKKHQGRVTQN

-364 RLNKKS
+364 RLNKES
-370 VSLEVIDVNQY
+370 VLLEPIDITQY
-381 ANLDEATLKVIEE
+381 ANLDEATLKEIEE
-394 VNDSLNIIN
+394 VNKSLSIIN
-403 DGSSGAFNLA
+403 DGSSGAFKLA

-422 SKIEDTKTRQKL
+422 NKVEDTKTRQKL

-445 VSVENLNKSVEN
+445 VSVANLNKSVEN
-457 IKSGIIPSAVLNRL
+457 IKSGIIPSAIINRL
-471 SKEETQLSEIKE
+471 SKEEVELSEIKE
-483 EIEKLAIS
+483 EIEKVAVS
-491 KNKSKIQELEFKNLN
+491 KNKRKVQELEFTNLN
-506 TTIEFLKTEEGR
+506 KTIDFLKTEDGR

-524 LTSNNIRFSFD
+524 LTSNSIRFSFE
-535 FIADTLN
+535 FSSDTLN
-542 AIAYVNNERIG
+542 ATAYVNNERIG
-553 QLSTL
+553 QLSTQN
-558 YDRENKA
+558 DNKS

-575 LGNVFTLQNV
+575 LGNVFTL

>member
-1 MSTGYAYIRYST
+1 MPTGYAYIRYST

-20 RDSVTRQKASI
+20 KDSVTRQKASI

-113 LVTTMDGYIYKL
+113 LVTTMDGYVYKL

-161 LKAKTAAE
+161 KKAKTEAEE
-169 TGAVFNKNRL
+169 TGIVFNKNRL
-179 PYGVIFDE
+179 PYGVIFDG
-187 KTSTLAID
+187 KTNTLVID

-273 SLFLEAKEAMSNRK
+273 SLFLEAKEAMTNRK
-287 VKKQQGRVTQN
+287 VKKHQGRVTQN

-370 VSLEVIDVNQY
+370 VSLEPIDVNQY
-381 ANLDEATLKVIEE
+381 ANLDEATLKEIGEI
-394 VNDSLNIIN
+394 NKSLSMIS
-403 DGSSGAFNLA
+403 DGSSGAFKLA

-422 SKIEDTKTRQKL
+422 NKIEDTKTRQKL

-445 VSVENLNKSVEN
+445 VSIENLNKSVEN
-457 IKSGIIPSAVLNRL
+457 ITSGIIPSSVLNRL
-471 SKEETQLSEIKE
+471 SKEEVELGEIKE
-483 EIEKLAIS
+483 EIEKLAVS
-491 KNKSKIQELEFKNLN
+491 KNKRKIQELEFKNLN
-506 TTIEFLKTEEGR
+506 TTIDFLKTEDGR

-524 LTSNNIRFSFD
+524 LTSNSIRFSFEY
-535 FIADTLN
+535 ISDTLN
-542 AIAYVNNERIG
+542 ATAYVNNERIG
-553 QLSTL
+553 QLSTQN
-558 YDRENKA
+558 DNKS

-575 LGNVFTLQNV
+575 LGNVFTQ

>member
-1 MSTGYAYIRYST
+1 MPTGYAYIRYST

-20 RDSVTRQKASI
+20 KDSVTRQKASI
-31 RAIAAR
+31 RAIAIR

-108 KKNVI
+108 KKGVI

-161 LKAKTAAE
+161 KKAKTEAEE
-169 TGAVFNKNRL
+169 TGIVFNKNRL
-179 PYGVIFDE
+179 PYGVIFEE
-187 KTSTLAID
+187 KTNTLVID
-195 KKAQEEIEFILEN
+195 KKAQEEIEFVLEN

-273 SLFLEAKEAMSNRK
+273 SLFLEAKEAMTNRK
-287 VKKQQGRVTQN
+287 VKKHQGRVTQN

-370 VSLEVIDVNQY
+370 VSLEPIDVSQY
-381 ANLDEATLKVIEE
+381 ANLDEATLKEIEE
-394 VNDSLNIIN
+394 VNKSLSIIS
-403 DGSSGAFNLA
+403 DGSSGAFKLA

-422 SKIEDTKTRQKL
+422 NKVEDTKTRQKL

-445 VSVENLNKSVEN
+445 ISVENLSKSVGT
-457 IKSGIIPSAVLNRL
+457 IKSGIIPSAILNRL
-471 SKEETQLSEIKE
+471 SKEEVELNAIKE
-483 EIEKLAIS
+483 EIEKLSIS
-491 KNKSKIQELEFKNLN
+491 KNKSKVQELEFTNLDK
-506 TTIEFLKTEEGR
+506 TIDFLKTEEGR

-524 LTSNNIRFSFD
+524 LTSNNIRFSFEY
-535 FIADTLN
+535 ISDTLN
-542 AIAYVNNERIG
+542 STAYVNNERIG
-553 QLSTL
+553 QLRTQIG
-558 YDRENKA
+558 RA
-565 APLGIYGFDN
+565 H
-575 LGNVFTLQNV
+575 V

>member
-1 MSTGYAYIRYST
+1 MPTGYAYIRYST

-20 RDSVTRQKASI
+20 KDSVTRQKASI

-108 KKNVI
+108 KKGVI

-161 LKAKTAAE
+161 KKAKTEAEE
-169 TGAVFNKNRL
+169 TGIIFNKNRL

-187 KTSTLAID
+187 KTNTLVID

-240 KYVLGYFMSQ
+240 KYILGYFMSQ

-287 VKKQQGRVTQN
+287 VKKHQGRVTQN

-364 RLNKKS
+364 RLNRKS
-370 VSLEVIDVNQY
+370 VSLEPIDVTQY
-381 ANLDEATLKVIEE
+381 ANLDEATLKEIEE
-394 VNDSLNIIN
+394 MNKSLSVII
-403 DGSSGAFNLA
+403 DGSSGAFKLA

-422 SKIEDTKTRQKL
+422 NKVEDTKTRQKL

-445 VSVENLNKSVEN
+445 VSVENLNKSVET
-457 IKSGIIPSAVLNRL
+457 IKSGIIPSAILNRL
-471 SKEETQLSEIKE
+471 SKEEIELNEIKE

-491 KNKSKIQELEFKNLN
+491 KNKSKVQELEFNNLDK
-506 TTIEFLKTEEGR
+506 TIDFLKTEEGR

-524 LTSNNIRFSFD
+524 LTSNSIRFSFEY
-535 FIADTLN
+535 ISDTLN
-542 AIAYVNNERIG
+542 ATAYVNNERIG
-553 QLSTL
+553 QLSTQN
-558 YDRENKA
+558 DNKS

-575 LGNVFTLQNV
+575 LGNVFTQ

>member
-1 MSTGYAYIRYST
+1 MPTGYAYIRYST

-20 RDSVTRQKASI
+20 KDSVTRQKASI

-108 KKNVI
+108 KKGVI

-161 LKAKTAAE
+161 KKAKTEAEE
-169 TGAVFNKNRL
+169 TGIVFNKNRL

-187 KTSTLAID
+187 KTNTLVID

-220 ANAFAAI
+220 VNAFAAI

-273 SLFLEAKEAMSNRK
+273 SLFLEAKEAMTNRK
-287 VKKQQGRVTQN
+287 VKKHQGRVTQN

-370 VSLEVIDVNQY
+370 VSLEPIDVTQY
-381 ANLDEATLKVIEE
+381 ANLDEATLKEIEE
-394 VNDSLNIIN
+394 VNKSLSMIS
-403 DGSSGAFNLA
+403 DGSSGAFKLA

-422 SKIEDTKTRQKL
+422 NKVEDTKTRQKL

-445 VSVENLNKSVEN
+445 ISVENLNKSVGT
-457 IKSGIIPSAVLNRL
+457 IKSGIIPSSILNRL
-471 SKEETQLSEIKE
+471 SKEEVELNEIKE

-491 KNKSKIQELEFKNLN
+491 KNKSKVQELEFTNLDK
-506 TTIEFLKTEEGR
+506 TIDFLKTEEGR

-524 LTSNNIRFSFD
+524 LTSNNIRFSFEY
-535 FIADTLN
+535 ISDTLN
-542 AIAYVNNERIG
+542 STAYVNNERIG
-553 QLSTL
+553 QLSTQN
-558 YDRENKA
+558 DNKS

-575 LGNVFTLQNV
+575 LGNVFTQ